1 MVNTMREQTVPAPAG
16 TAGAAARHS
25 SPVRSHPG
33 GGALVP
39 ADVLAG
45 ADRIL
50 FVAHLA
56 IGDFTYLQACMR
68 AFARA
73 YPHVR
78 IHVWVDERRRTADP
92 AMWPHLQKYALFDW
106 LAECTWIDKVYDST
120 YSPDTF
126 AQSIA
131 AARAQDYPIVA
142 SLAVMDCHRYARLVR
157 AISPRGFVVG
167 LTKPAERIVHI
178 PSRWFA
184 YRKLDGAIPVYT
196 AADRPGHISEVYAGW
211 FARFFG
217 VDVPPAARLPRMD
230 LPDRWLDAAH
240 AQFAEWG
247 FGDGRPV
254 VFLNPYSKSPDR
266 TWPLEYVAALARAL
280 RTRPGWRD
288 AGVVVNVVPE
298 ALDDARRAL
307 TRRADPAL
315 AHIRLFS
322 ADEHFFQ
329 LPAVM
334 RLCSLVVS
342 VETAVMHLANAVG
355 VPVIALMRR
364 NCPEWAPIDKDSS
377 IVLMVP
383 EMDDWVT
390 RIGVDDVLDVLDA
403 RYAQDVD
410 VQAPVARSA

>member
-1 MVNTMREQTVPAPAG
+1 MVNTTREQTGPVPAGA
-16 TAGAAARHS
+16 AGAAARNTNAGRG
-25 SPVRSHPG
+25 PVG

-39 ADVLAG
+39 ADVLAR

-56 IGDFTYLQACMR
+56 IGDFTYLQACLR

-78 IHVWVDERRRTADP
+78 IHVWVDERRRTKDP
-92 AMWPHLQKYALFDW
+92 AMWPHLRKYALYDW
-106 LAECTWIDKVYDST
+106 LAECTWIEKVYDST
-120 YSPDTF
+120 YSPATF
-126 AQSIA
+126 EASIA
-131 AARAQDYPIVA
+131 AARAENYPIVA
-142 SLAVMDCHRYARLVR
+142 SLAVVDCHRYARMVR
-157 AISPRGFVVG
+157 GISPRGFVVA
-167 LTKPAERIVHI
+167 LTKPAERLVHA
-178 PSRWFA
+178 PSRWSA

-196 AADRPGHISEVYAGW
+196 AADKPGHISEVYAGW

-217 VDVPPAARLPRMD
+217 VDVPPAARLPRLD
-230 LPDRWLDAAH
+230 LSDRWVRAAH

-280 RTRPGWRD
+280 RTRPAWRD

-315 AHIRLFS
+315 SHIRLFS

-355 VPVIALMRR
+355 VPVVALMRR
-364 NCPEWAPIDKDSS
+364 NCPEWAPIDRENST
-377 IVLMVP
+377 VLMVP

-390 RIGVDDVLDVLDA
+390 SIRVEDVLTELDA
-403 RYAQDVD
+403 RDAG
-410 VQAPVARSA
+410 APLARSA

>member
-1 MVNTMREQTVPAPAG
+1 MN
-16 TAGAAARHS
+16 
-25 SPVRSHPG
+25 PG
-33 GGALVP
+33 HGRLDAGALVS
-39 ADVLAG
+39 ADVLAR

-56 IGDFTYLQACMR
+56 IGDFTYLQACLR
-68 AFARA
+68 AFART

-78 IHVWVDERRRTADP
+78 IHLWVDERRRTADP

-106 LAECTWIDKVYDST
+106 LAACPFIDKVYDRT
-120 YSPDTF
+120 YSPATF
-126 AQSIA
+126 AESVA
-131 AARAQDYPIVA
+131 AARAAEYPIVA
-142 SLAVMDCHRYARLVR
+142 SLAIVDCHRYARLIR
-157 AISPRGFVVG
+157 QISPRGIVVG
-167 LTKPAERIVHI
+167 LTKPAERVVHL
-178 PSRWFA
+178 PSRFFA

-196 AADRPGHISEVYAGW
+196 AADKPDHISAVYAGW

-217 VDVPPAARLPRMD
+217 VDVPPAERLPRMD
-230 LPDRWLDAAH
+230 VPAEWMRAAR
-240 AQFAEWG
+240 AQFADWG
-247 FGDGRPV
+247 FAAGRPV

-266 TWPLEYVAALARAL
+266 TWPLEFVAALARAL
-280 RTRPGWRD
+280 RTRPEWRD
-288 AGVVVNVVPE
+288 AGIVVNVVPE

-322 ADEHFFQ
+322 AEDHFFQ

-334 RLCSLVVS
+334 SLCSLVVS

-364 NCPEWAPIDKDSS
+364 NCPEWAPIDRDNST
-377 IVLMVP
+377 VLMVP

-390 RIGVDDVLDVLDA
+390 SIRVEDVLAALDA
-403 RYAQDVD
+403 RDAGL
-410 VQAPVARSA
+410 PLARSA